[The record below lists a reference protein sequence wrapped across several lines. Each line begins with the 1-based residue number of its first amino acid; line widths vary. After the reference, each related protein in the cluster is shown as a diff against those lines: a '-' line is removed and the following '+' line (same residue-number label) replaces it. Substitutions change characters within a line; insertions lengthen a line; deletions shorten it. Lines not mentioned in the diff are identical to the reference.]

1 VPIFIVAF
9 TYLELSREMAYQGYN
24 PGYGGGGYPG
34 QQPQVSPETQG
45 FFSQVDKDRSGKIN
59 AQELQA
65 ALVNGKGQNFSD
77 QACSLMISMFD
88 QDRSGT
94 IDIYEFEKLFN
105 YVNQWLN
112 CFKAY
117 DRDQSGAIEEAEL
130 TQALAQMGFRFS
142 PQFVQFLISINDPT
156 KHKEISVDQFIVLCV
171 KVQRFTDA
179 FRQRDTQQQGVIT
192 IGFEDFLGI
201 ALNCTN

>member
-1 VPIFIVAF
+1 
-9 TYLELSREMAYQGYN
+9 M
-24 PGYGGGGYPG
+24 
-34 QQPQVSPETQG
+34 SPETQSIFG
-45 FFSQVDKDRSGKIN
+45 QVDKDRSGKIN

-77 QACSLMISMFD
+77 NCCALMISMFD
-88 QDRSGT
+88 TDRSGT
-94 IDIYEFEKLFN
+94 IDVYEFEKLFTYIN
-105 YVNQWLN
+105 SWLN

-142 PQFVQFLISINDPT
+142 PQFVQFLISVQGTNRT
-156 KHKEISVDQFIVLCV
+156 EVSVDQFIVLCV
-171 KVQRFTDA
+171 KIQRFTDA
-179 FRQRDTQQQGVIT
+179 FRQRDSQQQGTIT

>member
-1 VPIFIVAF
+1 MKLNICF
-9 TYLELSREMAYQGYN
+9 QGYN
-24 PGYGGGGYPG
+24 PGYGGGQQPGQQQGGGYPGYPG
-34 QQPQVSPETQG
+34 QQPQVNPETQN
-45 FFSQVDKDRSGKIN
+45 FFNQVDKDRSGKIN

-65 ALVNGKGQNFSD
+65 ALVNGKGQNFTD
-77 QACSLMISMFD
+77 QACTLMISMFD
-88 QDRSGT
+88 ADRSGT
-94 IDIYEFEKLFN
+94 IDVYEFEKLFN

-130 TQALAQMGFRFS
+130 LQALTQMGFRFS
-142 PQFVQFLISINDPT
+142 PQFVQFLISINDSVN
-156 KHKEISVDQFIVLCV
+156 HKEISVDQFIVLCV

-179 FRQRDTQQQGVIT
+179 FRQKDTQQQGVIT
-192 IGFEDFLGI
+192 IGFEEFLGI

>member
-1 VPIFIVAF
+1 
-9 TYLELSREMAYQGYN
+9 M
-24 PGYGGGGYPG
+24 
-34 QQPQVSPETQG
+34 SPETQN

-59 AQELQA
+59 AQELQI

-77 QACSLMISMFD
+77 QACNLMISMFD
-88 QDRSGT
+88 TDRSGT
-94 IDIYEFEKLFN
+94 IDVYEFDKLFT
-105 YVNQWLN
+105 YINQWLN

-130 TQALAQMGFRFS
+130 SQALTQMGFRFS
-142 PQFVQFLISINDPT
+142 PQFVQFLIAVNDPT
-156 KHKEISVDQFIVLCV
+156 NKREISVDQFIVLCV

-179 FRQRDTQQQGVIT
+179 FRQKDTQQQGVIT
-192 IGFEDFLGI
+192 VGFEEFLGI